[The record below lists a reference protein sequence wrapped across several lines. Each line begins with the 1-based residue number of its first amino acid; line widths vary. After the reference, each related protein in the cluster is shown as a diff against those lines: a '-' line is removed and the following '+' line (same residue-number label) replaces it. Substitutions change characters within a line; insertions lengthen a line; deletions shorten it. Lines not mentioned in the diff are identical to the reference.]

1 MNKEY
6 YSKNKKVGKLKRPW
20 MVAFYDDKDSVESF
34 EPWFISSTHLNIF
47 CFHPQ
52 SKSNTNLIMRIG

>member
-20 MVAFYDDKDSVESF
+20 MVAFYNDKDSVGSF
-34 EPWFISSTHLNIF
+34 ESQFISSTHLNIF

-52 SKSNTNLIMRIG
+52 K